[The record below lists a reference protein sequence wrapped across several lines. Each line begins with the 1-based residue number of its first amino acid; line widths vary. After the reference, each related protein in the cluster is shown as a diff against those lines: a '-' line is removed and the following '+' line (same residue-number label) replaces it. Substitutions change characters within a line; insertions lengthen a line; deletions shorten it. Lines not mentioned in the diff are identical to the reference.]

1 MPVTNYLAGA
11 FLATF
16 ALVVDRNTVEV
27 FPTVFD
33 PSPVEA
39 PDDQRRRRAPREEEQ
54 DDEEF
59 EEAAPLMPASVN
71 KWTRLYIKTGQASGK
86 IVLAV
91 QKLHPKR
98 KGDTTWT
105 AVDNE
110 RKVTTVNLND
120 KRRVSAKRA
129 AGVEYDDFVPLSRPE
144 KDDANEASK
153 DLVLRASRSAPENC
167 PSEWPD

>member
-1 MPVTNYLAGA
+1 MPATSNLAEA

-16 ALVVDRNTVEV
+16 ALVVYRNIVEV

-33 PSPVEA
+33 SAPSEA
-39 PDDQRRRRAPREEEQ
+39 HDDHRRRRAPRDEEQ
-54 DDEEF
+54 DGEEF
-59 EEAAPLMPASVN
+59 EEAAPLLPASVN
-71 KWTRLYIKTGQASGK
+71 KWTRLYIKTGHTNGK

-91 QKLHPKR
+91 QKRHPKR

-110 RKVTTVNLND
+110 RRVTAVNLND

-129 AGVEYDDFVPLSRPE
+129 TGVEYDDFVPLSRPE
-144 KDDANEASK
+144 KDDTNEA
-153 DLVLRASRSAPENC
+153 
-167 PSEWPD
+167 